1 VVRSFNYVFFNE
13 CKQKKNVK
21 LLDEHQYTEL

>member
-1 VVRSFNYVFFNE
+1 LRSFNYVFFNE
-13 CKQKKNVK
+13 CKQKKKFVK